1 MFEVRLASKAAV
13 AILLSHVIVT
23 TFNTI
28 HFQGH
33 IDLYLTCLLYEVSKY
48 RYSGFIDEIL
58 KDLGTLN
65 SQILIY
71 YYFYTE

>member
-23 TFNTI
+23 TFSTI

-48 RYSGFIDEIL
+48 HYSGFIDEIL